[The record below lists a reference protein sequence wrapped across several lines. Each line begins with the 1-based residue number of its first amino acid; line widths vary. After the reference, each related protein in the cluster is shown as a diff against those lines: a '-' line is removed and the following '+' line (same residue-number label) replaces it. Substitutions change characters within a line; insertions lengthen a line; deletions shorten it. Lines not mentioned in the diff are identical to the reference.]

1 MRKNDFTGWKE
12 VFCFSFLQGVKQKAF
27 VLFLVVM
34 GAFLLLFKPVSTL
47 IRQNA
52 GDKESK
58 SEITALTVY
67 DETGLNIDYAEAL
80 PGERY
85 LQTTVEAGEA
95 GGYERHKKVLEE
107 SGEESTEVIVK
118 ITYEEEGY
126 FRLTFVKSAKAA
138 LDEKDC
144 GKMAEQFEEY
154 FVKAKMEA
162 VDVREE
168 QYDFINQ
175 PVSSQIQFTS
185 ESGEIAIKEE
195 NESIS
200 MEEYYILFAGTVIVM
215 MIVSFSGSSIAV
227 SIVTEKSTRVVEY
240 LMMNVRPMA
249 LIIGKIAAALATI
262 LLQFAVMG
270 ICYFLSL
277 FIDMGL
283 TGGAENLQMPTA
295 QDSAFV
301 LDKIPGLQA
310 GNIVMALVI
319 ILTGV
324 LFFGILAGLAG
335 ASVSKMEEMAEGM
348 KIYQMFMMIGYFIGI
363 FLCIT
368 QMSGSASQT
377 VIRICCMVPMAAP
390 FVVPGHLL
398 LGKIG
403 METALLSCA
412 LLVVVTAVLFSFT
425 AKVYEALI
433 FYNGNVMKF
442 KDIIQI
448 AKVRKNHMGKGENR
462 DEKKHV

>member
-1 MRKNDFTGWKE
+1 MKKNDFTGWKE
-12 VFCFSFLQGVKQKAF
+12 VFCFSFLQGVKQKSF
-27 VLFLVVM
+27 VIFLVVM

-47 IRQNA
+47 IRQN
-52 GDKESK
+52 GQDKENK
-58 SEITALTVY
+58 SEITDLTVY
-67 DETGLNIDYAEAL
+67 DETGLNIDYTGAL
-80 PGERY
+80 PAERY
-85 LQTTVEAGEA
+85 SGTLVAAGEPGA
-95 GGYERHKKVLEE
+95 YERHKKALEE
-107 SGEESTEVIVK
+107 SEESTEVIVK
-118 ITYEEEGY
+118 ITYEDEGY
-126 FRLTFVKSAKAA
+126 FHLTFVKSAKAA
-138 LDEKDC
+138 LEDKDC
-144 GKMAEQFEEY
+144 RKMAEQFEKF

-162 VDVREE
+162 VDVHEE

-175 PVSSQIQFTS
+175 PVSSRIMFTS
-185 ESGEIAIKEE
+185 ESGEIDIKEG

-215 MIVSFSGSSIAV
+215 MIISFSGSSIAV
-227 SIVTEKSTRVVEY
+227 SVVTEKSTKVVEY

-249 LIIGKIAAALATI
+249 LIAGKIAAALATI

-270 ICYFLSL
+270 VCYFLSL

-283 TGGAENLQMPTA
+283 TGAAGNQQLPTA
-295 QDSAFV
+295 QASAFV
-301 LDKIPGLQA
+301 LDKIPGLQI
-310 GNIVMALVI
+310 GNIVIAMVI
-319 ILTGV
+319 ILIGV

-348 KIYQMFMMIGYFIGI
+348 KIYQMFMMAGYFVGI

-377 VIRICCMVPMAAP
+377 VINICCMVPVAAP

-403 METALLSCA
+403 MGTALLSGV
-412 LLVVVTAVLFSFT
+412 LLIVVTVVLFSFT
-425 AKVYEALI
+425 ARVYEALI

-448 AKVRKNHMGKGENR
+448 AKVRKNHGGKGESR

>member
-1 MRKNDFTGWKE
+1 MKKNDFTGWKE
-12 VFCFSFLQGVKQKAF
+12 VFCFSFLQGVKQKSF
-27 VLFLVVM
+27 VVFLIVM

-47 IRQNA
+47 IRQN
-52 GDKESK
+52 GQNEENK
-58 SEITALTVY
+58 SEITDLTVY
-67 DETGLNIDYAEAL
+67 DETGLNIDYTGAL
-80 PGERY
+80 PADRY
-85 LQTTVEAGEA
+85 SGTLVAAGEKD
-95 GGYERHKKVLEE
+95 GYEKHKKALEE
-107 SGEESTEVIVK
+107 SGESTEVIVK
-118 ITYEEEGY
+118 ITYEDEGY
-126 FRLTFVKSAKAA
+126 FHLTFVKSAKAA
-138 LDEKDC
+138 LEDKDC
-144 GKMAEQFEEY
+144 RKMAEQFEEF

-162 VDVREE
+162 VDVHEE

-175 PVSSQIQFTS
+175 PVSSRIMFTS
-185 ESGEIAIKEE
+185 ESGEIDISEE

-215 MIVSFSGSSIAV
+215 MIISFSGSSIAV
-227 SIVTEKSTRVVEY
+227 SVVTEKSTKVVEY

-249 LIIGKIAAALATI
+249 LIAGKIAAALATI

-270 ICYFLSL
+270 VCYFLSL

-283 TGGAENLQMPTA
+283 TGAAENQQLPTA

-301 LDKIPGLQA
+301 LDKIPGLQI
-310 GNIVMALVI
+310 GNIVIAMVI
-319 ILTGV
+319 ILIGV

-348 KIYQMFMMIGYFIGI
+348 KIYQMFMMAGYFVGI

-377 VIRICCMVPMAAP
+377 VINICCMVPVAAP

-403 METALLSCA
+403 MGTALLGGA
-412 LLVVVTAVLFSFT
+412 LLTVVTAVLFSFT
-425 AKVYEALI
+425 ARVYEALI
-433 FYNGNVMKF
+433 FYNGNVMKL

-448 AKVRKNHMGKGENR
+448 AKVRKNHGGKGENR